1 MELFVLDELQE
12 DMETVAVQV
21 GELVE
26 TISNHFEQTYW
37 GTATIRKIYDH
48 FSQLYNGFY
57 P

>member
-1 MELFVLDELQE
+1 MFVLDELQE